1 MTTTTNADGTGTA
14 QAARSATT
22 QVPRGRHRSVWGY
35 LFMPL
40 LLTSVVILLYFYV
53 QGSELSSGEA
63 NRLNADAILTAT
75 REQIQLTV
83 VSTVLVLAIAIPMG
97 IVLTRPFARSITPV
111 AIAVFNIGQA
121 IPSIG
126 LIVLLAVV
134 WDIGFRP
141 MVVALVAYTVLPVLR
156 NTMVGLRQVDAS
168 VIEAARGM
176 GMTKG
181 AVLARIEMPLAVPII
196 MAGLRT
202 ALTINVGTA
211 TLGALVGAGTL
222 GELIVAGIVQNKQL
236 IVVVGAIL
244 VAVLALLVDYLAA
257 IAEERLRPRGL

>member
-1 MTTTTNADGTGTA
+1 
-14 QAARSATT
+14 
-22 QVPRGRHRSVWGY
+22 
-35 LFMPL
+35 MPL

-257 IAEERLRPRGL
+257 IAEERPRPRGL

>member
-1 MTTTTNADGTGTA
+1 MTTATDSDETETA
-14 QAARSATT
+14 QVAHGAATKL
-22 QVPRGRHRSVWGY
+22 PRGRHRSLWGY
-35 LFMPL
+35 LFIPV
-40 LLTSVVILLYFYV
+40 LLTGILVLLYFYV
-53 QGSELSSGEA
+53 QGRELSSGEA
-63 NRLNADAILTAT
+63 RRLNSDAILTGT
-75 REQIQLTV
+75 WEQIELTV

-97 IVLTRPFARSITPV
+97 ILLTRPFARSITPP
-111 AIAVFNIGQA
+111 AIAAFNIGQA

-236 IVVVGAIL
+236 ILVVGAIL

-257 IAEERLRPRGL
+257 IAEEELRPRGL